1 MSVEDIGNNS
11 NRRQVAAAVSDLQ
24 DRVDTLEGSG
34 PVELQADVEELQEQV
49 QTADTGLLD
58 RASALEAS
66 VDTADTGLL
75 DRADDLETHQAAM
88 EAELAIVA
96 GPQTLAATFLADV
109 LLRKVLT
116 VAAGPNSSTVN
127 VAHGITTPS
136 KIVGCVIQLTNGTNH
151 LCFSQGGMFNATAAA
166 GISVAIDGT
175 NVSLTSGA
183 SGDYSLYAGSIILVY
198 KD

>member
-34 PVELQADVEELQEQV
+34 PVELQDDVEELQEQV

-58 RASALEAS
+58 RA
-66 VDTADTGLL
+66 
-75 DRADDLETHQAAM
+75 DDLETFQTAI

-96 GPQTLAATFLADV
+96 GPQTLAATFLTAA

-116 VAAGPNSSTVN
+116 VAAGPNASTVN
-127 VAHGITTPS
+127 TAHGITTPT

-151 LCFSQGGMFNATAAA
+151 LCFSQGGMLADTIAHS
-166 GISVAIDGT
+166 IIVAIDGT
-175 NVSLTSGA
+175 NVSLTSGVA
-183 SGDYSLYAGSIILVY
+183 GDYSLYAGSIILLYV
-198 KD
+198 D